1 MTHAPGQ
8 RPGVPLRVFLSGLI
22 LLSLLPL
29 LLMGAWLAWDSQRS
43 ALAVQEES
51 ARGLASNFMTAMD
64 EYLDARMRSL
74 DLLAATPMLDDPERW
89 SEFYELAQSFQRRF
103 DGHVILAEAM
113 EPRQMLLNTR
123 APLDAQLPMLPR
135 PAKHSSVA
143 TALALGKP
151 AVGDIVFGPV
161 IKEPLVTI
169 AVPVLRQDHVVFV
182 LLSTFTTRLLQE
194 RADQFVLPSEWI
206 MHLRDGS
213 GNTIVQ
219 RLPPGSDTEQGGPPP
234 RRFVV
239 RSAVGPWFVEV
250 EIPHNVWLS
259 LRLQAGI
266 PILFGVLATTIFGMV
281 GAKLAGNRLQRAVVS
296 LVGPPPDM
304 PAARI
309 AEIEEARELLASTQA
324 DLTHSE
330 LYFRRLFENAPA
342 ALALSNQE
350 GGIISRNTRFDELTG
365 YSAFETPTWN
375 DWWSRVCPESDLH
388 VRIMADWETM
398 VTHLDA
404 SPVEQHIRRKNG
416 MQRIV
421 QVFSARFNDGL
432 LSSFL
437 DVTDL
442 RHAQNELR
450 TRHEAKLEQQAVMR
464 VALLNQMQ
472 DADTARKQAETAL
485 EALRASHAKLQK
497 VLDVQ
502 NVGVMFWDLTAG
514 VMTDA
519 NDAFL
524 SLMGYSRDE
533 LKNRSLTWQ
542 ELTPPEFYD
551 VSLAEVEKFWVT
563 GRVGPYEKQY
573 LRKDGTRLWLVF
585 AGSALSEN
593 ACVEFCVD
601 ISDRKKVEAS
611 LHATNQRLA
620 AFLRVSQAISSS
632 FERQAVMQLLVDN
645 AVKAMNLT
653 NGAIYLRENENIRLA
668 AASPVLPEDFPE
680 HFRRAS
686 LHDHPHIARTL
697 SSGGPIVM
705 PDVAVATL
713 TPQEADI
720 TQTLG
725 LQSLL
730 YLPVVLRDH
739 PVAVLILA
747 DATQIRIFHEEEIS
761 LLHGFAHQVAHVLD
775 NIRLYED
782 VRHHAVQLEQEIG
795 QRQEAEEALRR
806 LNLELEERVRQRT
819 LEMEEANKQLEAFS
833 YSVSHDLRAP
843 LRGVAGLTRIL
854 IDKHGPGLS
863 EEGRKLC
870 AMISDNAAS
879 MGKLIDDL
887 LEFSRT
893 GRKILQI
900 SFIDMTAMAQA
911 VIKDLVATEGA
922 ERVAFQVED
931 LPPAVADP
939 SLIRQV
945 WTNLLANAVK
955 FSSKKENPVVQI
967 GANRN
972 EDGHVVYHVR
982 DNGAGFDMTYG
993 HKLFGI
999 FTRLHPARD
1008 FAGTGVG
1015 LAIVRQIVLRH
1026 GGQVW
1031 AQGEPDK
1038 GAVFSFTLGGG
1049 HYE

>member
-89 SEFYELAQSFQRRF
+89 PEFYELAQSFQRRF

-123 APLDAQLPMLPR
+123 APLDAQLPVLPR

-169 AVPVLRQDHVVFV
+169 AVPVLRQDHVAFV
-182 LLSTFTTRLLQE
+182 LLSTFTTRRLQE

-219 RLPPGSDTEQGGPPP
+219 RLPPGSVSEQNGPPP
-234 RRFVV
+234 RRFVAQ
-239 RSAVGPWFVEV
+239 SAVGPWLVEV

-266 PILFGVLATTIFGMV
+266 PILFGVLATTFFGMV
-281 GAKLAGNRLQRAVVS
+281 GAKLAGNRLQRAVAS
-296 LVGPPPDM
+296 LVGPPSAK

-309 AEIEEARELLASTQA
+309 AEIEEARGVLASTQA

-342 ALALSNQE
+342 AMALSNQQ
-350 GGIISRNTRFDELTG
+350 GDILNRNARFDELTG
-365 YSAFETPTWN
+365 YSATETPTWN
-375 DWWSRVCPESDLH
+375 DWWSRVSPESDLH
-388 VRIMADWETM
+388 TRIMADWETM
-398 VTHLDA
+398 IAHLES
-404 SPVEQHIRRKNG
+404 SPVEQHIRRKDG
-416 MQRIV
+416 TQRIV
-421 QVFSARFNDGL
+421 QIFSARFNNGL

-442 RHAQNELR
+442 RHAQSELR
-450 TRHEAKLEQQAVMR
+450 TRHEAKLEQQAAMR
-464 VALLNQMQ
+464 AALLNQMQ
-472 DADTARKQAETAL
+472 DADTARKQAEAAL
-485 EALRASHAKLQK
+485 EALRANHAKLQK

-502 NVGVMFWDLTAG
+502 TVGVMFWDLTTG

-519 NDAFL
+519 NDTFFR
-524 SLMGYSRDE
+524 LMGYSRDDLE
-533 LKNRSLTWQ
+533 NRHLTWQ
-542 ELTPPEFYD
+542 TLTPPEFYD
-551 VSLAEVEKFWVT
+551 VSLAEVEKFRAT
-563 GRVGPYEKQY
+563 GRVGPYEKEY

-593 ACVEFCVD
+593 TCVEFCVD

-645 AVKAMNLT
+645 AVQAMNLT
-653 NGAIYLRENENIRLA
+653 NGAIYLRENDIIRLA
-668 AASPVLPEDFPE
+668 AASPALPEDFPE
-680 HFRRAS
+680 HYRRAS

-705 PDVAVATL
+705 RDAAVATL
-713 TPQEADI
+713 SPQEADI

-747 DATQIRIFHEEEIS
+747 DATKTRTFHEEAIS
-761 LLHGFAHQVAHVLD
+761 LLQGFAHQAAHVMD

-795 QRQEAEEALRR
+795 QRQAAEEALRR

-819 LEMEEANKQLEAFS
+819 LELEEANKQLEAFS

-843 LRGVAGLTRIL
+843 LRGGAGLTRIL
-854 IDKHGPGLS
+854 LDKHGAGLS

-893 GRKILQI
+893 GRKILQT
-900 SFIDMTAMAQA
+900 SFIDMTAMAQT
-911 VIKDLVATEGA
+911 VVKDLVAIEGA
-922 ERVAFQVED
+922 ERVVFQVEE

-939 SLIRQV
+939 NLIRHV

-955 FSSKKENPVVQI
+955 FSSKKDNPVVQI
-967 GANRN
+967 GSSRN

-982 DNGAGFDMTYG
+982 DNGAGFSMSYA

-1008 FAGTGVG
+1008 FEGTGVG
-1015 LAIVRQIVLRH
+1015 LAIVRQIVIRH
-1026 GGQVW
+1026 GGRVW
-1031 AQGEPDK
+1031 AQGEPDQ
-1038 GAVFSFTLGGG
+1038 GAVFFFTLGGG
-1049 HYE
+1049 QYE